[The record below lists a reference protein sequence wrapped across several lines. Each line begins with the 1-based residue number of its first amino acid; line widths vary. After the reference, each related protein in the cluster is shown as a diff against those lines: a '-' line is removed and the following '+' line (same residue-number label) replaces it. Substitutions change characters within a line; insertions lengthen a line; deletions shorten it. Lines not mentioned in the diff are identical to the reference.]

1 MRGASGMSGS
11 SGLKVWLDLLV
22 DTWRTRRTDDG
33 GVSDEVAMIGL
44 MLVAAVA
51 VGGIILGLVTA
62 AAGRLDFGF

>member
-1 MRGASGMSGS
+1 MAVKLWM
-11 SGLKVWLDLLV
+11 DLLV
-22 DTWRTRRTDDG
+22 TAWRTRRTDEG

-51 VGGIILGLVTA
+51 VGGIIWGLVTG

>member
-1 MRGASGMSGS
+1 MAV
-11 SGLKVWLDLLV
+11 KVWMDLLV
-22 DTWRTRRTDDG
+22 AAWRTRRTDEG

-51 VGGIILGLVTA
+51 VGGIIWGLVTG

>member
-1 MRGASGMSGS
+1 MAV
-11 SGLKVWLDLLV
+11 KVWMDLLV
-22 DTWRTRRTDDG
+22 TAWRTRRTDEG

-51 VGGIILGLVTA
+51 VGGIIWGLVTG

>member
-1 MRGASGMSGS
+1 M
-11 SGLKVWLDLLV
+11 DLLV
-22 DTWRTRRTDDG
+22 AAWRTRRTDEG

-51 VGGIILGLVTA
+51 VGGIIWGLVTG

>member
-1 MRGASGMSGS
+1 MAV
-11 SGLKVWLDLLV
+11 KVWMDLLV
-22 DTWRTRRTDDG
+22 TAWRTRRTDDG

-51 VGGIILGLVTA
+51 VGGIIWGLVTG

>member
-1 MRGASGMSGS
+1 MAM
-11 SGLKVWLDLLV
+11 KVWMDLLV
-22 DTWRTRRTDDG
+22 TAWRTRRTDEG

-51 VGGIILGLVTA
+51 VGGIIWGLVTG